1 MPLKRA
7 GELKEAP
14 ECILR
19 IGKYNNVVAW
29 NLEMRSVV
37 GTLHGSTANFLTDN
51 LRYIPPYLTEED
63 YIPVNPALAEGVA
76 PAPMPAALL
85 AKLQEDCLLGDAK
98 RLRSNAKT
106 SRRFGHSCG
115 RACLL
120 PRNSKSRRSLDTPPR
135 YWRVTVYCCGSTCG
149 VLT

>member
-1 MPLKRA
+1 MPPKRA

-37 GTLHGSTANFLTDN
+37 GTLYGSTANFLTDN
-51 LRYIPPYLTEED
+51 LRYVPPFPTEED

-85 AKLQEDCLLGDAK
+85 AKLREDCFTG
-98 RLRSNAKT
+98 
-106 SRRFGHSCG
+106 RRKEIAQQ
-115 RACLL
+115 R
-120 PRNSKSRRSLDTPPR
+120 KDEQ
-135 YWRVTVYCCGSTCG
+135 
-149 VLT
+149 